1 MRTVSI
7 SNFFTVDNH
16 HHTYIK
22 YKNTGNTFLSTWSNP
37 KSERKRSNRPL
48 VLLFKPNCAKPFMV
62 LSQHGLG
69 GWSLVCT
76 QSLSLTELSIH
87 EWLRPCPVF
96 YFIVTKS
103 KLTVSPSPS
112 VTVSLSVHACTNH
125 QSDRKELR
133 LSSSALY
140 KSGRKWELRTY
151 VRISSISSVAN

>member
-1 MRTVSI
+1 MKTVSI

-48 VLLFKPNCAKPFMV
+48 VLLFKSNCAKPFMI
-62 LSQHGLG
+62 LLQHGLG

-87 EWLRPCPVF
+87 EHDCVLAQSSTLSSQSQNYLPL
-96 YFIVTKS
+96 S
-103 KLTVSPSPS
+103 LSL
-112 VTVSLSVHACTNH
+112 SLSVHACTNH
-125 QSDRKELR
+125 KSDRER
-133 LSSSALY
+133 VSQLY
-140 KSGRKWELRTY
+140 
-151 VRISSISSVAN
+151 ISQGWSES